1 MAKKTYGVQGMIEWH
16 ALIPFGRGSTMKV
29 DFTGGTLTGYGISP
43 AKFTTSNKMVQ
54 DIIERSMYY
63 KTGKIILMNV
73 YDIGGPV
80 EPQKKRDDAKPVK
93 KDEESTIVSK
103 EEITVSSIE
112 DAREILKER
121 GISWTKL
128 KSEEGVIAMAKSLNI
143 EFTFE

>member
-1 MAKKTYGVQGMIEWH
+1 
-16 ALIPFGRGSTMKV
+16 MKV

-93 KDEESTIVSK
+93 KDDAKPVKKDEESTIVSK

>member
-1 MAKKTYGVQGMIEWH
+1 MVKKTYGVKGMIEWH
-16 ALIPFGRGSTMKV
+16 ALIPFGKGSTMKV

-43 AKFTTSNKMVQ
+43 AKFTTGNKMVQ
-54 DIIERSMYY
+54 DIIERSAYY

-73 YDIGGPV
+73 YDMGGPV
-80 EPQKKRDDAKPVK
+80 EPPKKKADAKPAK
-93 KDEESTIVSK
+93 KDEEGGIVPK

-128 KSEEGVIAMAKSLNI
+128 KTEEGVIAMAKSLNI
-143 EFTFE
+143 EFIFE